1 VQHLL
6 HKSQF
11 DAVLG
16 TRSALS
22 QTARTEHFFA
32 HRLAFSEGTAHLF
45 KVVNRSADQSVD
57 GVASVDAPVFVGVM
71 SAKRFAKR
79 AVTRNLIK
87 RQIYALTQETPLTP
101 AAYAIRLRAT
111 FSRETYPSASSD
123 ALKRVVRAELQAL
136 LKVFVKSP
144 PTTSD
149 AGVVPALPTQVAATP

>member
-45 KVVNRSADQSVD
+45 KVANRSADQ
-57 GVASVDAPVFVGVM
+57 GVKELTSVDAPVFVGVM

-136 LKVFVKSP
+136 LKVFVQSP
-144 PTTSD
+144 KTTSD
-149 AGVVPALPTQVAATP
+149 TTVVTAMSTQIAAVP

>member
-32 HRLAFSEGTAHLF
+32 HRLAFSESTAHLF
-45 KVVNRSADQSVD
+45 KSTALPEDRF
-57 GVASVDAPVFVGVM
+57 FVGVM

-111 FSRETYPSASSD
+111 FSRETYPSASSN

-136 LKVFVKSP
+136 LRAFVKSP
-144 PTTSD
+144 QTTAS
-149 AGVVPALPTQVAATP
+149 P

>member
-1 VQHLL
+1 MQHLL

-32 HRLAFSEGTAHLF
+32 HRLAFSVGTAHLF
-45 KVVNRSADQSVD
+45 RSAALPEDTF
-57 GVASVDAPVFVGVM
+57 FVGVM

-87 RQIYALTQETPLTP
+87 RQIYALTQEAPLTP

-123 ALKRVVRAELQAL
+123 ALKRVVRAELQTL
-136 LKVFVKSP
+136 LKGFLKAP
-144 PTTSD
+144 KATLD
-149 AGVVPALPTQVAATP
+149 AAIVAAMSTQVAAAP